1 MKFFLLPIRYR
12 VVNKKKGVRLV
23 IAYRIFPQRLTYERL
38 LLGFSQEKL
47 CLLLNI
53 PLESY
58 RAFEAGTRFPN
69 TDLWKLASFFHVSVD
84 YLIGLTPKKRP

>member
-1 MKFFLLPIRYR
+1 M
-12 VVNKKKGVRLV
+12 
-23 IAYRIFPQRLTYERL
+23 IAYQIFPQRLIDERL

-69 TDLWKLASFFHVSVD
+69 TDLCTV
-84 YLIGLTPKKRP
+84 TP